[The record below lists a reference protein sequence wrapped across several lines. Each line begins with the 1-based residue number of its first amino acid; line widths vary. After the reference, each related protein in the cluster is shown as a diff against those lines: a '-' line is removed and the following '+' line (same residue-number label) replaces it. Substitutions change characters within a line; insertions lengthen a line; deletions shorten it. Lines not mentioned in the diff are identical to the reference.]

1 MATSSAVHKICL
13 DSSYCRTKDAT
24 LPQLYTS
31 LDDNHHDSP
40 GIDLSNIIIDDRRN
54 FIKSVLSMGLLATSA
69 IPTAAIAE
77 DNVVVS
83 AAAAAAAVTSPV
95 QVVAIGDAKKLFTE
109 GRALEAQGN
118 ILAAQRLYIKVT
130 KISPRFLYGWAN
142 LSNTLVAQGQLN
154 DADQT
159 YTKAI
164 NLCEEN
170 LKEAEES
177 FGIKRCDD
185 LYLLLL
191 NRGSVRLNNGMSKEA
206 LTDLQRANTLEAQ
219 GNILAAQRLYI
230 KVTKISPRFLYGWAN
245 LSNTLVAQGQLND
258 ADQTY
263 TKAINLCEEN
273 LKEAEESFGIK
284 RCDDLY
290 LLLLNRGSVRLNNGM
305 SKEALTDLQRANTL
319 RARPDA
325 IILQNLARGQELNS
339 FYSQSDKSYT
349 TAISMTANEVNPFW
363 LRSSMVKYQ
372 LGDVNGAMDLMKRVE
387 NRFPEAPE
395 VRAAYAVLLLAKG
408 DEDAARRK
416 FLEIPDRQRVKYAD
430 GEYLDKIVA
439 WPSAM
444 KEGLSTLIKAIGD
457 SSQELK

>member
-1 MATSSAVHKICL
+1 MATAAAWLLLSRSAQGAAFVAAPAVPKTCIDSRAQHK
-13 DSSYCRTKDAT
+13 T
-24 LPQLYTS
+24 LPQLYTA
-31 LDDNHHDSP
+31 LDDNNHHDLDSLT
-40 GIDLSNIIIDDRRN
+40 IDLSNNLFDDRRN
-54 FIKSVLSMGLLATSA
+54 FIKSVVSMGLIASSVPAVAL
-69 IPTAAIAE
+69 AE
-77 DNVVVS
+77 DNTVL
-83 AAAAAAAVTSPV
+83 APPSPV
-95 QVVAIGDAKKLFTE
+95 QVVATGDTKKLFNE

-118 ILAAQRLYIKVT
+118 ILAAQRLYVKVT
-130 KISPRFLYGWAN
+130 KISPRFIYGWAN

-154 DADQT
+154 DAEET
-159 YTKAI
+159 YSKAI

-191 NRGSVRLNNGMSKEA
+191 NRGSVRLNNGMPKEA
-206 LTDLQRANTLEAQ
+206 LNDLQ
-219 GNILAAQRLYI
+219 
-230 KVTKISPRFLYGWAN
+230 K
-245 LSNTLVAQGQLND
+245 
-258 ADQTY
+258 
-263 TKAINLCEEN
+263 
-273 LKEAEESFGIK
+273 
-284 RCDDLY
+284 
-290 LLLLNRGSVRLNNGM
+290 
-305 SKEALTDLQRANTL
+305 ANTL

-325 IILQNLARGQELNS
+325 VILQNLARAQEINS

-372 LGDVNGAMDLMKRVE
+372 LGDLNGAMDLMKRVE

-408 DEDAARRK
+408 DEDAARKK

-430 GEYLDKIVA
+430 GEFLEKVVA

-444 KEGLSTLIKAIGD
+444 KEGLSTLTKAVGD
-457 SSQELK
+457 SSQESENIKN

>member
-40 GIDLSNIIIDDRRN
+40 DIDLSNIIIDDRRN

-83 AAAAAAAVTSPV
+83 AAAAVTSPV

-109 GRALEAQGN
+109 GRA
-118 ILAAQRLYIKVT
+118 
-130 KISPRFLYGWAN
+130 
-142 LSNTLVAQGQLN
+142 
-154 DADQT
+154 
-159 YTKAI
+159 
-164 NLCEEN
+164 
-170 LKEAEES
+170 
-177 FGIKRCDD
+177 
-185 LYLLLL
+185 
-191 NRGSVRLNNGMSKEA
+191 
-206 LTDLQRANTLEAQ
+206 LEAQ

>member
-1 MATSSAVHKICL
+1 MMVNVIATAVAWVLVSHSSAEGAAFVTTPAVPSTSIDYAKHK
-13 DSSYCRTKDAT
+13 T
-24 LPQLYTS
+24 LPQLYTAVG
-31 LDDNHHDSP
+31 DNNHHDSP
-40 GIDLSNIIIDDRRN
+40 DIALSNDLIDDRRN
-54 FIKSVLSMGLLATSA
+54 FIKSVVSMGLASS
-69 IPTAAIAE
+69 IPTAALAE
-77 DNVVVS
+77 DTL
-83 AAAAAAAVTSPV
+83 ATPLSPV
-95 QVVAIGDAKKLFTE
+95 QVVATGDTKKLFNE

-130 KISPRFLYGWAN
+130 KISPRFIYGWAN

-191 NRGSVRLNNGMSKEA
+191 NRGTVRLNNGMSKEA
-206 LTDLQRANTLEAQ
+206 LTDLQ
-219 GNILAAQRLYI
+219 
-230 KVTKISPRFLYGWAN
+230 K
-245 LSNTLVAQGQLND
+245 
-258 ADQTY
+258 
-263 TKAINLCEEN
+263 
-273 LKEAEESFGIK
+273 
-284 RCDDLY
+284 
-290 LLLLNRGSVRLNNGM
+290 
-305 SKEALTDLQRANTL
+305 ANTL

-325 IILQNLARGQELNS
+325 VILQNLARAQELNN
-339 FYSQSDKSYT
+339 FYSQSDRSYA

-408 DEDAARRK
+408 DEDAARKK

-430 GEYLDKIVA
+430 GEFLEKVVA

-444 KEGLSTLIKAIGD
+444 KEGLSKLTNAVGD
-457 SSQELK
+457 SSQENPSSE

>member
-1 MATSSAVHKICL
+1 MVTPSVHKKKFTCIGI
-13 DSSYCRTKDAT
+13 DSRSKHTT
-24 LPQLYTS
+24 LPQLYSS
-31 LDDNHHDSP
+31 LDGDHNDSFP
-40 GIDLSNIIIDDRRN
+40 DIDLTNSIIDDRRN
-54 FIKSVLSMGLLATSA
+54 FIKSIISMGLVASS

-77 DNVVVS
+77 DTVS

-95 QVVAIGDAKKLFTE
+95 QVVATGDAKKLFTE

-130 KISPRFLYGWAN
+130 KISPRFIYGWAN
-142 LSNTLVAQGQLN
+142 LSNTLVAQGELN

-170 LKEAEES
+170 LKEAEET

-191 NRGSVRLNNGMSKEA
+191 NRGSVRLNNGMPKEA
-206 LTDLQRANTLEAQ
+206 L
-219 GNILAAQRLYI
+219 
-230 KVTKISPRFLYGWAN
+230 S
-245 LSNTLVAQGQLND
+245 
-258 ADQTY
+258 
-263 TKAINLCEEN
+263 
-273 LKEAEESFGIK
+273 
-284 RCDDLY
+284 
-290 LLLLNRGSVRLNNGM
+290 
-305 SKEALTDLQRANTL
+305 DLQRANTL

-325 IILQNLARGQELNS
+325 IILQNLARAQELNS
-339 FYSQSDKSYT
+339 FYAQSDKSYT

-408 DEDAARRK
+408 DEDAARKK

-430 GEYLDKIVA
+430 GEFLDKVVA

-444 KEGLSTLIKAIGD
+444 KEGLSTLTKAVGD
-457 SSQELK
+457 SS

>member
-1 MATSSAVHKICL
+1 MVIGIAAAVAWVLLSHSSAEGAAFVTTPAVPRTCII
-13 DSSYCRTKDAT
+13 DSRTKHKT
-24 LPQLYTS
+24 FPQLYTAV
-31 LDDNHHDSP
+31 DDNNHHDSP
-40 GIDLSNIIIDDRRN
+40 DIALSNDLGNDRRN
-54 FIKSVLSMGLLATSA
+54 FIKSVVSMGFTASS
-69 IPTAAIAE
+69 IPTAALAE
-77 DNVVVS
+77 DAVS
-83 AAAAAAAVTSPV
+83 TPLSPV
-95 QVVAIGDAKKLFTE
+95 QVVATGDTKKLFTE

-130 KISPRFLYGWAN
+130 KISPRFIYGWAN

-191 NRGSVRLNNGMSKEA
+191 NRGTVRLNNGMSKEA
-206 LTDLQRANTLEAQ
+206 LTDLQ
-219 GNILAAQRLYI
+219 
-230 KVTKISPRFLYGWAN
+230 K
-245 LSNTLVAQGQLND
+245 
-258 ADQTY
+258 
-263 TKAINLCEEN
+263 
-273 LKEAEESFGIK
+273 
-284 RCDDLY
+284 
-290 LLLLNRGSVRLNNGM
+290 
-305 SKEALTDLQRANTL
+305 ANTL

-325 IILQNLARGQELNS
+325 IILQNLARAQELNN
-339 FYSQSDKSYT
+339 FYSQSDRSYA

-408 DEDAARRK
+408 DEDAARKK

-430 GEYLDKIVA
+430 GEFLDKVVA

-444 KEGLSTLIKAIGD
+444 KEGLSKLTNAVGD
-457 SSQELK
+457 SSKENSRNE